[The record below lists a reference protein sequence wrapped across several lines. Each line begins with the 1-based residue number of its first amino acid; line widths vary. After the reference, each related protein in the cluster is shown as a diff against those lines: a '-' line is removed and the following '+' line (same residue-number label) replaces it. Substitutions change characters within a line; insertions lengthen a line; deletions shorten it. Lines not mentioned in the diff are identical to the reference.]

1 MKYIKPYNFNENL
14 KTIYDNIIS
23 IFKKDKSDIEKSKAK
38 LLEILD
44 SLKSEITTNSNV
56 NHDAIS
62 FMYNQILN
70 SVSKEDLERLNL
82 DLFFQGLNNVI
93 LLKNKNKVE
102 RYFDKYIEDLKHR
115 EIANVEKDKE
125 DLNYVVNPLFQKLKK
140 IKKKEKHKISNVRF
154 EKEIVPLKIELL
166 KLQEHLKKSG
176 EKIAIIFEGR
186 DAAGKGSTIS
196 TIIEHLNPSYYNI
209 GKFGVPTEYEQEHW
223 FERYEKELPDNG
235 EMSLYDRSWY
245 NRAVN
250 DPVMGYCTKQ
260 QYEQFLKDV
269 IPFENKIID
278 SGTKLFKFWLSITKD
293 VQQLRFEMRQA
304 DPLKYWKFSENDL
317 NALSKFDKFTL
328 YKEMMFKNTSTEK
341 SPWIIV
347 NANDKKLA
355 RLNIIKYILSNV
367 EYEGK
372 DYDAIE
378 NIMPE
383 IIIKMI

>member
-23 IFKKDKSDIEKSKAK
+23 IFKKDKSNIEKSKEK

-44 SLKSEITTNSNV
+44 SLKNEITTNSNV

-93 LLKNKNKVE
+93 LLKNKNKVIK
-102 RYFDKYIEDLKHR
+102 YFDKYIEDLKHR
-115 EIANVEKDKE
+115 EIANVEEDKE

-235 EMSLYDRSWY
+235 EMTLYDRSWY